1 MPEAVD
7 LSRLPPPVQQ
17 AVVHLLETLL
27 ASWPSIPG
35 AAPASANPFGAVAKP
50 SGAMRRR
57 IVALL
62 RAQPDGLTAA
72 QVQRA
77 LAVDKDLLW
86 TLEGMAKD
94 CILLRVEPGRYALAA
109 ATPVRRRRTPEDHE
123 TL

>member
-1 MPEAVD
+1 MTEAVD
-7 LSRLPPPVQQ
+7 LSRLPEPVQQ

-27 ASWPSIPG
+27 ASWPSMPG
-35 AAPASANPFGAVAKP
+35 AAPASASPFGAVAKP

-94 CILLRVEPGRYALAA
+94 CILLRVEPGRYAL
-109 ATPVRRRRTPEDHE
+109 PQSRGGRD
-123 TL
+123 